1 MPRTRPPYPAEFK
14 MEAVRLLRAKA
25 RTPRQLALELGC
37 SEQTLRNWLRQDELD
52 RGVREDGLTTEERAE
67 LVRLRRENRVLQQ
80 EKEILRKAAVF
91 FARET
96 DQR

>member
-25 RTPRQLALELGC
+25 RTPRQLAVELGC

-52 RGVREDGLTTEERAE
+52 RGVREDGLTSEERAE

-80 EKEILRKAAVF
+80 EKEILKKAAVF

>member
-14 MEAVRLLRAKA
+14 QEAVRLLRSGG
-25 RTPRQLALELGC
+25 RSPRQLAKELAV
-37 SEQTLRNWLRQDELD
+37 SEQTLRNWLRQAQIDDGE
-52 RGVREDGLTTEERAE
+52 REGLTSEERAE

-80 EKEILRKAAVF
+80 EKEILKRAAAF

-96 DQR
+96 DLR

>member
-14 MEAVRLLRAKA
+14 MEAVRLLRARA

-67 LVRLRRENRVLQQ
+67 LVRLRRGNRVLQQ